1 MMQETVMEDKTGIY
15 IAFFAY
21 MVALLVIGA
30 YFYRKSK
37 SGMASYFL
45 GGREMG
51 PWVTALSAQASD
63 MSAWLFMSLPAA
75 AYLFGYQACWIA
87 IGLIV
92 GTYLN
97 WRIVARRIRNFSF
110 CFGDAITIPEYL
122 QKRFHTRSPAI
133 RFICSAVVLVF
144 FLLYVASGFSAESKL
159 FEEIFGLDYRTALF
173 VSALTILVY
182 TFMGGF
188 RAVCWT
194 DAFQS
199 ALQFFTIFL
208 VPVILFGK
216 LSASDIAQV
225 TSGEFVWGTFF
236 SSQTSNFTG
245 EIVSGLGWGLGYFGM
260 PHILVRFMA
269 VRSADDI
276 RRSRVI
282 AMLWVS
288 ISLCAAVAIGILGK
302 VYLASQGF
310 AYENQAEAERIYLK
324 FASELFFSWMGGI
337 LLSGILAAI
346 MSTVSSQLLVVG
358 SAMVNDLYMAMR
370 KQTPEKTSVLLSR
383 VSIFLVAGMAILLAW
398 FPDSSVMG
406 FVSYAWAGFGAT
418 FSPVVLL
425 SVLWRRL
432 TLSGALSGMVL
443 GGVSVIVWE
452 TAGLYAVTGYT
463 PIVPC
468 FIFSTAVIVL
478 VSLLDKK
485 PGEAVTECFNQAKTM

>member
-1 MMQETVMEDKTGIY
+1 M
-15 IAFFAY
+15 
-21 MVALLVIGA
+21 
-30 YFYRKSK
+30 S
-37 SGMASYFL
+37 SYFL

-87 IGLIV
+87 IGLII

-97 WRIVARRIRNFSF
+97 WKIVARRIRNFSF

-122 QKRFHTRSPAI
+122 QKRFQTQSPAI
-133 RFICSAVVLVF
+133 RFICSATVLVF

-159 FEEIFGLDYRTALF
+159 FEELFGMEYRTALF
-173 VSALTILVY
+173 VSALTILIY
-182 TFMGGF
+182 TFLGGF

-199 ALQFFTIFL
+199 LLQFFTIFL
-208 VPVILFGK
+208 VPIILFGK
-216 LSASDIAQV
+216 LSSFEVSQLVSKD
-225 TSGEFVWGTFF
+225 FVLGSFF
-236 SSQTSNFTG
+236 SSQTDNFAG

-276 RRSRVI
+276 RRSRLI
-282 AMLWVS
+282 AMIWVS

-302 VYLASQGF
+302 AYLSSQGF
-310 AYENQAEAERIYLK
+310 VYENQAAAERIYLK

-337 LLSGILAAI
+337 LLSGILAAV

-358 SAMVNDLYMAMR
+358 SAMVNDIYMAIR
-370 KQTPEKTSVLLSR
+370 KNTSDKASVLLSR
-383 VSIFLVAGMAILLAW
+383 ISIFIVTGIAILLAW

-418 FSPVVLL
+418 FSPVILL
-425 SVLWRRL
+425 SVLWKRL
-432 TLSGALSGMVL
+432 TLSGALAGMVL
-443 GGVSVIVWE
+443 GGISVILWE
-452 TAGLYAVTGYT
+452 SIDLYSITGFG

-468 FIFSTAVIVL
+468 FIFSTTVVIL
-478 VSLLDKK
+478 VSLWDKK
-485 PGEAVTECFNQAKTM
+485 PAPAISECFDRATNM

>member
-1 MMQETVMEDKTGIY
+1 MENRLGIY
-15 IAFFAY
+15 ISFFAY
-21 MVALLVIGA
+21 MAALLVIGA

-37 SGMASYFL
+37 SDVSSYFL

-87 IGLIV
+87 IGLII

-97 WRIVARRIRNFSF
+97 WKIVARRIRNFSY
-110 CFGDAITIPEYL
+110 CFGNAITIPEYI
-122 QKRFHTRSPAI
+122 QKRFQTNSPAI

-159 FEEIFGLDYRTALF
+159 FEELFGLNYRTALF
-173 VSALTILVY
+173 ISALTVLVY
-182 TFMGGF
+182 TLLGGF

-199 ALQFFTIFL
+199 LIQFFTIII

-216 LSASDIAQV
+216 ISGSGISQV
-225 TSGEFVWGTFF
+225 LSGEFISGTFF
-236 SSQTSNFTG
+236 SSQTDNFTG
-245 EIVSGLGWGLGYFGM
+245 EIISGLGWGLGYFGM

-269 VRSADDI
+269 IRSAGDI
-276 RRSRVI
+276 RRSRLI

-302 VYLASQGF
+302 AYLDSQGF
-310 AYENQAEAERIYLK
+310 VYGNQASAERIYLR
-324 FASELFFSWMGGI
+324 FASELFYSWMSGV
-337 LLSGILAAI
+337 LLSGILAAV
-346 MSTVSSQLLVVG
+346 MSTVSAQLLVVG
-358 SAMVNDLYMAMR
+358 SAMVNDLYMAVR
-370 KQTPEKTSVLLSR
+370 KGTSDKMSVLLSR
-383 VSIFLVAGMAILLAW
+383 VSIFIVTAIAILLAW
-398 FPDSSVMG
+398 FPESTVMG

-418 FSPVVLL
+418 FSPVILL
-425 SVLWRRL
+425 SVLWKRL
-432 TLSGALSGMVL
+432 TLSGALAGMVL

-452 TAGLYAVTGYT
+452 TVDLYSITGYSA
-463 PIVPC
+463 IVPC
-468 FIFSTAVIVL
+468 FIFSTLVVVL
-478 VSLLDKK
+478 VSLRDKA
-485 PGEAVTECFNQAKTM
+485 PSSGITECFDKASKM

>member
-1 MMQETVMEDKTGIY
+1 MEDKLGIY
-15 IAFFAY
+15 ISFFAY
-21 MVALLVIGA
+21 MAALLAIGG
-30 YFYRKSK
+30 YFYRVSK
-37 SGMASYFL
+37 SGISSYFL

-97 WRIVARRIRNFSF
+97 WKIVARRIRNFSY

-122 QKRFHTRSPAI
+122 QKRFQTNSPAI
-133 RFICSAVVLVF
+133 RFICSAIVLIF

-159 FEEIFGLDYRTALF
+159 FEELFGMNYRTALF
-173 VSALTILVY
+173 VSALTVLVY

-199 ALQFFTIFL
+199 LIQFFTIFI
-208 VPVILFGK
+208 VPIILFGK
-216 LSASDIAQV
+216 ISASGLSQV
-225 TSGEFVWGTFF
+225 TSGEFIFGTFF
-236 SSQTSNFTG
+236 SSQTGNFTG
-245 EIVSGLGWGLGYFGM
+245 EIISGLGWGLGYFGM

-269 VRSADDI
+269 IRSADDI
-276 RRSRVI
+276 RRSRII
-282 AMLWVS
+282 AMWWVG

-302 VYLASQGF
+302 VYLDAQGF
-310 AYENQAEAERIYLK
+310 AYTDQASAERIYLR
-324 FASELFFSWMGGI
+324 FASELFYSWMSGI
-337 LLSGILAAI
+337 LLSGILAAV
-346 MSTVSSQLLVVG
+346 MSTVSAQLLVVG
-358 SAMVNDLYMAMR
+358 SAMVNDLYMAIR
-370 KQTPEKTSVLLSR
+370 KNTSDRKSVLLSR
-383 VSIFLVAGMAILLAW
+383 ISIFIVTGIAVLLAW

-418 FSPVVLL
+418 FSPVILL
-425 SVLWRRL
+425 SVLWKRL

-443 GGVSVIVWE
+443 GGISVILWE
-452 TAGLYAVTGYT
+452 SFNLHALTGYT
-463 PIVPC
+463 SIVPC
-468 FIFSTAVIVL
+468 FLFSTAVVVL
-478 VSLLDKK
+478 VSLRDKK
-485 PGEAVTECFNQAKTM
+485 PSQGITECFDKAAGM